1 MIANMNKNMEKGKL
15 LAAVAAIAVLF
26 AAFVAFMPTADAAD
40 VPEDATEI
48 TADTDWST
56 LSAGNYVINGSVN
69 VNDATI
75 ASGVNVYVAS
85 GAALTVAA
93 SSTEN
98 GGLTVE
104 GMIHNNGYLYL
115 YGPLNGAERAVFE
128 NDGTVYVYTDAAL
141 NCVTLFEGSGNIDVS
156 AVSDNASLGGTLKS
170 STSFDASQTVTIVDN
185 LTIAENQSL
194 TINGTLVIPE
204 GMSIDISAGASLI
217 VTGQAAVMENNGTIT
232 VEHTGGLTIGA
243 GADANNAGTIV
254 AAMPVEYDAVA
265 EDGILIYG
273 NLVNDGTVEIQDR
286 NGIAMTGIVNEK
298 AVTGTFTNN
307 GNLTIAGQITGAV
320 SNAGTV
326 AMAGTVVAGAT
337 ISMVSTDAQVTVTS
351 VSGAALTIND
361 NGMQTGVR
369 NADFVNTEDNSVVV
383 TPNDYSVAGLTV
395 TESIQTT
402 GTGSQIQYTKQM
414 DIAGT
419 IAATLDVELTGN
431 ATATKASM
439 TIDGDAVTISGEM
452 SIGENIDLDND
463 GALAVSGTL
472 SLATPMTNSGTITI
486 TGEVAVIV
494 PNLST
499 PGIDSETEVSAAMYT
514 VAADAVAGTSNYIY
528 YTTIEKAISAG
539 ATMITVLGSVEITSD
554 VTVPNGTTV
563 AQSHGSKITVAEDAT
578 LTVANGGVMRS
589 EGMTIVVEGTLYA
602 ENARTGIGSY
612 NVSDYSLIVSEVYS
626 LGDADAQFTSL
637 ANAIADASA
646 GATIKLHGATVI
658 DSPLTIPADVTVDTN
673 GQNLDVKET
682 TLTVNGTLYL
692 YLNGGTYTV
701 TDGQTASGMTID
713 AQVVLNGYIRSGAE
727 LTYNGNEYPAGAY
740 YTTTDRGIVTY
751 WITTFANAAAAES
764 IDSNTFSVYGEVDA
778 GTASV
783 SGTATE
789 PKTVNVYGALTV
801 AELTIDNATVVI
813 ASDDAT
819 IEGTVT
825 NGTGSVDFTDAA
837 FGAGANVAAETVD
850 GQSVL
855 VLAGTISGAD
865 SMVEVSGEVVAG
877 AITIENLTVAGTM
890 TVDDAFTVTNLAVSG
905 TLNVP
910 SGKSISA
917 TVATVTGTL
926 AVAEQTAS
934 DAPGSARI
942 GTLYVGLTAEGVA
955 NGVAGTA
962 GTVTGP
968 YVVTGLEYVSSSAEV
983 PEKDVAGVQFVISEG
998 NVWMTVYGTA
1008 NAVIPMIYDA
1018 PVENAD
1024 FIHWD
1029 DADGNEVT
1037 ELRVVNGG
1045 AYYAHV
1051 DYNIYGV
1058 TVIADNG
1065 IGTVAINGVVLPKYS
1080 NQFVAEDLAA
1090 GTYTISFT
1098 AKNGYS
1104 VEDVTVQVNGQTVS
1118 GNTFTL
1124 SGTSD
1129 SDRNVTIVLNGST
1142 VATQDPVVIEQ
1153 GSADDSMGITDYLL
1167 IILVILV
1174 VIMAIMVAMRLM
1186 RS

>member
-1 MIANMNKNMEKGKL
+1 MSNGHNVAMIANMNKNMEKGKL

-93 SSTEN
+93 
-98 GGLTVE
+98 GGLTIE
-104 GMIHNNGYLYL
+104 GGIYNNGYLYL
-115 YGPLNGAERAVFE
+115 YGALNDAEGAVFQ

-141 NCVTLFEGSGNIDVS
+141 DCVTLFSGTGNIDVS

-194 TINGTLVIPE
+194 TIYGTLVIPE

-254 AAMPVEYDAVA
+254 AAMPVDYDAVA
-265 EDGILIYG
+265 QNGILVAG
-273 NLVNDGTVEIQDR
+273 NLVSDGTVEIQDR
-286 NGIAMTGIVNEK
+286 NGIL
-298 AVTGTFTNN
+298 VTGSYTNN
-307 GNLTIAGQITGAV
+307 GNLNVAGQIQGAV

-383 TPNDYSVAGLTV
+383 IPNSYSVAGLTV

-414 DIAGT
+414 DVAGALT
-419 IAATLDVELTGN
+419 ATLNAESSEGAIAANV
-431 ATATKASM
+431 A
-439 TIDGDAVTISGEM
+439 IDGDTVAISTDVTV
-452 SIGENIDLDND
+452 GENITFVNN

-472 SLATPMTNSGTITI
+472 TFATTMSNNGTIVV
-486 TGEVAVIV
+486 TGEII
-494 PNLST
+494 T
-499 PGIDSETEVSAAMYT
+499 TGTGITAETGISAARYT
-514 VAADAVAGTSNYIY
+514 VAQDPVAGTPAFIH
-528 YTTIEKAISAG
+528 YTTIENAISAG

-563 AQSHGSKITVAEDAT
+563 AQSQGSQITVVEDAT

-692 YLNGGTYTV
+692 NGGTYTV

-764 IDSNTFSVYGEVDA
+764 IDGNTFSVYGEVDA

-783 SGTATE
+783 TGTAAE

-813 ASDDAT
+813 ADAAAT

-825 NGTGSVDFTDAA
+825 NGTGSIDFTDAA
-837 FGAGANVAAETVD
+837 FGAGANIAAETVD

-855 VLAGTISGAD
+855 VLAGTISGTD
-865 SMVEVSGEVVAG
+865 SKVEASGEVVAG
-877 AITIENLTVAGTM
+877 AIIIENLSVAGTM
-890 TVDDAFTVTNLAVSG
+890 TVDDAFSVTNLAVSG

-910 SGKSISA
+910 SGESISA

-942 GTLYVGLTAEGVA
+942 TTLYVGLTADDVE

-998 NVWMTVYGTA
+998 NVWMTVYGSG
-1008 NAVIPMIYDA
+1008 VIPMIYNA

-1024 FIHWD
+1024 FVHWD
-1029 DADGNEVT
+1029 DENGNEVT

-1174 VIMAIMVAMRLM
+1174 IVMAIMVAMRLM